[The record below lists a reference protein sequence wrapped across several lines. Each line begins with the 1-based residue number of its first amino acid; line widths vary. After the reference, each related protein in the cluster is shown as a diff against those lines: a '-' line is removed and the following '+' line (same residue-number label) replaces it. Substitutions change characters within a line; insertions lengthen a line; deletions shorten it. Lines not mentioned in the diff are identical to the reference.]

1 MKKIFITII
10 AILLPLL
17 TSATDI
23 NGINFDLDSSTKT
36 ATVVQG
42 SYSGYIYI
50 YSYVTYEG
58 VTYTVTSIG
67 ENAFRNSDITD
78 VWIPNTVTSIGKCSF
93 GACSS
98 LNYITIPGS
107 VTEIGP
113 AAFYGCSALKN
124 VILPSGLKQI
134 DENLFW
140 GCTSLTSVT
149 IPAGVTKIAE
159 EAFRECLVL
168 PSINIPSS
176 VIEIGDRAFEDC
188 TSLKSIFSEIQTPF
202 AIPDNV
208 FNGIPSDATLT
219 VLKGTKTAYQN
230 TAGWSVISDGT
241 TEIQTKRTIHVAT
254 AGTLPQLISA
264 EEKYYI
270 EELTLTGELNGTD
283 FKLIREMAGVIAIE
297 CDDSGSG
304 DDLLHR
310 WAEYNP
316 TQGLLTSLNLADSR
330 IVSGGAVY
338 DYEGGGKSPDYYYTV
353 SDAISPYLFSRTN
366 IESIILPNSITS
378 IGTCVFYNCSS
389 LTSVTIPN
397 SVISIDGGAFGGS
410 SLTSIQVESGNNKYD
425 SPINCNAIIE
435 KSTNTLIAGC
445 KNTIIPTSVISIG
458 DNSFSYCSGL
468 TSITI
473 PTSVTSIGSY
483 AFYNCTGLTSVTIP
497 NSVTSIGSYAF
508 QSCTGLTSVNI
519 SDLAA
524 WCNIKFDGYNSNPL
538 CYTHHLYI
546 NGNEITNLVI
556 PNDVT
561 SIGDYAFSDCSGL
574 TSVAIPNSVTT
585 IGKDAFSGCSGL
597 TSVDISDLTAW
608 CNIKFSGYESNP
620 LYYAHHLYI
629 NGNEITNLVIP
640 NDVTSIG
647 IYAFYGC
654 SGLTSVTIPNSVTSI
669 GYSAFR
675 DCSGLTAVNISDL
688 TVWCNIIFDGYNSNP
703 LCYAHHLY
711 INGNEITNLV
721 IPNDVTSIGSY
732 AFDGCSGLT
741 AVTIPNSVTSISQS
755 AFSGC
760 SGLTSITIGNSVES
774 IGYNAFSGCS
784 GLKSVTS
791 LNPVPPSITGTS
803 FGSVYEKAALNI
815 PRGSKKAY
823 MNADFWK
830 LFKTIY
836 EVGDIN
842 GDGKIDSSDIKEIEN
857 YIMGNPSPYFDV
869 KKADIN
875 NDGVVNVAD
884 IVFIINK
891 TKKNSDEDD
900 NYLTFVAIDD
910 GQFSFTD
917 NHNGNKVKYS
927 LDEGSTW
934 STLDNGAYS
943 PTVYAGQKIMWKGEL
958 ESQTIYGVGRFS
970 STGKFNIEG
979 NIMSLLFGDNFEN
992 QTILAGYHGAFGGL
1006 FCNTRVVDASRLCL
1020 PATTLEHD
1028 CYSLLFQGCTNLIAV
1043 PSLPATTLKLQ
1054 CYMQM
1059 FDGCT
1064 SLTTAPELP
1073 ATTLAK
1079 GCYNSMF
1086 SGCTSLTTAPE
1097 LPATTLANGC
1107 YNGMFYDC
1115 TSLTTAPDLPAT
1127 TLAVGCYYH
1136 MFSNCTS
1143 LRYIKCLATS
1153 IPSGEGCT
1161 LLWTYNVASTGTFI
1175 KASSMNDWTTGN
1187 SGIPSGWTVYDE

>member
-397 SVISIDGGAFGGS
+397 SVISIDGAAFGGS

-425 SPINCNAIIE
+425 SRNNCNAIIEKSTNTLIVGFKNTIIPNSVTSIGNNAFRNCSGLTSVTIPNSVTSIGEGAFFGCSGLTSVTIPNSVTSIGSEAFSGTPWFNKQPNGLLYVGKIAYKYIGDMPENTSIVIENGTVGIADNAFRGCSGLTSVTIPNSVTSIGDYAFNNNGLISVSIGNSVTTIGEYAFSGCRSLTSVTIPNSVISIRDWAFSYCSGLTSVTIPNSVTSIGMYAFQYCSGLTAIKVESGNQTYDSRDNCNAIIE

-445 KNTIIPTSVISIG
+445 KNTIIP
-458 DNSFSYCSGL
+458 NN
-468 TSITI
+468 
-473 PTSVTSIGSY
+473 VTSIG
-483 AFYNCTGLTSVTIP
+483 N
-497 NSVTSIGSYAF
+497 
-508 QSCTGLTSVNI
+508 
-519 SDLAA
+519 
-524 WCNIKFDGYNSNPL
+524 
-538 CYTHHLYI
+538 
-546 NGNEITNLVI
+546 
-556 PNDVT
+556 
-561 SIGDYAFSDCSGL
+561 YAFS
-574 TSVAIPNSVTT
+574 
-585 IGKDAFSGCSGL
+585 
-597 TSVDISDLTAW
+597 
-608 CNIKFSGYESNP
+608 
-620 LYYAHHLYI
+620 
-629 NGNEITNLVIP
+629 
-640 NDVTSIG
+640 
-647 IYAFYGC
+647 GC

-669 GYSAFR
+669 GSDAFSW
-675 DCSGLTAVNISDL
+675 CSGLTS
-688 TVWCNIIFDGYNSNP
+688 
-703 LCYAHHLY
+703 
-711 INGNEITNLV
+711 
-721 IPNDVTSIGSY
+721 
-732 AFDGCSGLT
+732 
-741 AVTIPNSVTSISQS
+741 VTIPNSVKSIGSD
-755 AFSGC
+755 AFFSC
-760 SGLTSITIGNSVES
+760 SGLTTIYSLNNTPSTCEQYYSDYYTQFNSVDKTKCVVWVPKGCVNAYKEAGGWKDLQNIRELALGDVNIDFEVNQADLDATVDFIMDKDPEGFYES
-774 IGYNAFSGCS
+774 LADLNGDDKVDAADVVK
-784 GLKSVTS
+784 LVT
-791 LNPVPPSITGTS
+791 I
-803 FGSVYEKAALNI
+803 LNI
-815 PRGSKKAY
+815 
-823 MNADFWK
+823 
-830 LFKTIY
+830 
-836 EVGDIN
+836 
-842 GDGKIDSSDIKEIEN
+842 
-857 YIMGNPSPYFDV
+857 
-869 KKADIN
+869 
-875 NDGVVNVAD
+875 
-884 IVFIINK
+884 
-891 TKKNSDEDD
+891 
-900 NYLTFVAIDD
+900 
-910 GQFSFTD
+910 Q
-917 NHNGNKVKYS
+917 
-927 LDEGSTW
+927 EG
-934 STLDNGAYS
+934 LN
-943 PTVYAGQKIMWKGEL
+943 M
-958 ESQTIYGVGRFS
+958 
-970 STGKFNIEG
+970 
-979 NIMSLLFGDNFEN
+979 
-992 QTILAGYHGAFGGL
+992 
-1006 FCNTRVVDASRLCL
+1006 
-1020 PATTLEHD
+1020 
-1028 CYSLLFQGCTNLIAV
+1028 
-1043 PSLPATTLKLQ
+1043 
-1054 CYMQM
+1054 
-1059 FDGCT
+1059 
-1064 SLTTAPELP
+1064 
-1073 ATTLAK
+1073 
-1079 GCYNSMF
+1079 
-1086 SGCTSLTTAPE
+1086 
-1097 LPATTLANGC
+1097 
-1107 YNGMFYDC
+1107 
-1115 TSLTTAPDLPAT
+1115 
-1127 TLAVGCYYH
+1127 
-1136 MFSNCTS
+1136 
-1143 LRYIKCLATS
+1143 
-1153 IPSGEGCT
+1153 
-1161 LLWTYNVASTGTFI
+1161 
-1175 KASSMNDWTTGN
+1175 DW
-1187 SGIPSGWTVYDE
+1187 